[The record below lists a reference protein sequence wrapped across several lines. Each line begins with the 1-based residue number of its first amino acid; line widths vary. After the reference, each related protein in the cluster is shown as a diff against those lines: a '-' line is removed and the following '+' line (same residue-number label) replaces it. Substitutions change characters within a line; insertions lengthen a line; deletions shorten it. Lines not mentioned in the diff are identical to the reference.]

1 MATGKKVIDVRL
13 TVRQGN
19 PDLFN
24 RLSTTSSPTKE
35 VLRLLNIALKWEKYD
50 ADPAVLLS
58 LFSHATP
65 ATRVEPTVAVPAA
78 NRAPE
83 REASFK
89 SFAEPDD
96 DLAHMSGWGGDP
108 VGLFRNGGPPKKT
121 MAMAN

>member
-1 MATGKKVIDVRL
+1 MAAGKKVIDVRL

-35 VLRLLNIALKWEKYD
+35 VLRLLSIALKWEKYD
-50 ADPAVLLS
+50 ADPAALLS

-65 ATRVEPTVAVPAA
+65 ATRVEPPVAVPAA

-89 SFAEPDD
+89 SVAEPPDEH
-96 DLAHMSGWGGDP
+96 LGQLS
-108 VGLFRNGGPPKKT
+108 L
-121 MAMAN
+121 